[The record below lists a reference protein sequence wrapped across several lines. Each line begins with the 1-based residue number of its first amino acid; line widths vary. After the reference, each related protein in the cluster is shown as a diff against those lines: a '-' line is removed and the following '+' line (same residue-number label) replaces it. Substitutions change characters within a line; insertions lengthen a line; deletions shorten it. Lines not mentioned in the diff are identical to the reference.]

1 MRDRIAR
8 AMTGLI
14 CLSVAMPSGAQ
25 ALSDPTRPPIPT
37 GAPVA
42 DSGTRASGPALQ
54 SILLSPLRRLALI
67 NGRMVKVGDRVGNAR
82 VVAIDFDSVKLRRGD
97 SISIM
102 KLLPDVRKNT
112 PTSTPSVEPP
122 PSPEDDSR

>member
-8 AMTGLI
+8 AATGLI
-14 CLSVAMPSGAQ
+14 FLSMAMPSGAQ

-42 DSGTRASGPALQ
+42 APRAGASGPVLQ

-67 NGRMVKVGDRVGNAR
+67 DGRMVKVGDRVGSAE
-82 VVAIDFDSVKLRRGD
+82 VVAIDFDSVRLRRGD
-97 SISIM
+97 SISVM
-102 KLLPDVRKNT
+102 KLLPDVQKNS
-112 PTSTPSVEPP
+112 PKSTPSVEPSP
-122 PSPEDDSR
+122 RPEDDSR